1 MKNKIEVEKIII
13 VNKDN
18 FQESLKEFRDILNS
32 KLFDFIIINN
42 DISTSNPKIKEKEGE
57 IVFSEFTLCKDVNYQ
72 GKDIK
77 YTFNTFIVP
86 SLKFHR
92 YSVDEIAS
100 FNSIFLKYLTNE
112 KSIYD
117 FNLINSSNSL
127 SYDNIHKRD
136 QFEKTLNLI
145 IKDGKPF
152 KKENK
157 TSYYYYPKAFELPS
171 KKYQTKFED
180 LLKYFVEQY
189 YDVIKP
195 KLEKENNNPEND
207 KKENNDD
214 NTSVFISDKY
224 ISDFKFLNNFLDFR
238 WGILFE
244 KGFENYKIFVNGFK
258 INFQNAEIKLHPKF
272 LEFVETLKK
281 ALESQNEIENFE
293 LNIIPEDKNEISYGL
308 LNNWKQYILA
318 EDSVVEFSYDFNEN
332 KIKFALK
339 ANKTIEK
346 KKKLE
351 NIIKFLSFI
360 LSVPNEIKNKTE
372 FEIKDI
378 FFRRINMKNL
388 FPLNIRNNIEFTYHL
403 ITKVDN
409 KFKLEKNKDYYLSK
423 ISYKEIF
430 VNNKN
435 EEEILFG
442 YKLEPQLKSL
452 LEVRELK
459 RAELDLNK
467 EKTKTISLEFGKD
480 LDIIIK
486 DEKFKKILNGYF
498 SKFTLIPL
506 DKESETNAKFRS
518 IKYTMIKV
526 PNFGE
531 KEFKNDFY
539 SLMKRAKEIKR
550 NLLLDEEIGM
560 SYFYDAIFKKENIN
574 IYGTNLKNKIYFPI
588 KQLLLEENKNNDE
601 EIQKILEKVN
611 IYDISYICLKKGI
624 NFFNKYLKLKK
635 EELTKERTMT
645 QRLGYVIEETDAL
658 KERENLGEFRNK
670 FYLDE
675 KDKITEKHYLCV
687 DKNTLN
693 EKAEEI
699 IKIFRD
705 KTDFAINKDA
715 SDNKV
720 LELNII
726 DPGKYDQIENID
738 KEIKAL

>member
-136 QFEKTLNLI
+136 QFEKSLNLI

-452 LEVRELK
+452 LEVREPK

-588 KQLLLEENKNNDE
+588 KQLLLEPNKNNEE
-601 EIQKILEKVN
+601 EIQKILEKVH

>member
-452 LEVRELK
+452 LEVREPK

-498 SKFTLIPL
+498 SKFTLIPSN
-506 DKESETNAKFRS
+506 KESETNAKFRS